1 MTEAML
7 ATRGTRHEP
16 SLGPATLWWE
26 SRAFYAFLIVLAAI
40 PLLYPPIPPLIDVP
54 AHMGRY
60 AVQLGVETEP
70 TLRQWFDFEWMLIGN
85 LGVDL
90 LVELLAPVLGLEPA
104 VKLIAIF
111 IPMATV
117 AGFLWMATEIH
128 GRLPATA
135 ALAVPLAYS
144 YPFEFGFVNYCLAMA
159 IAFLGYAFALRLTRL
174 GRPRLRT
181 FALLCLGFIA
191 WVAHAY
197 GWAMLGLLWFVTN
210 AVRNWSGGWAKALWA
225 AALSCLPLAVPLL
238 PMLLWR
244 SDSPAGIEGW
254 FHLGSKVVWIATVLR
269 DRWMLV
275 DLVSVAIVY
284 GAVAA
289 AFIWR
294 SRFRFD
300 PILLVTGLALFTV
313 AMILPSTIFASAF
326 ADVRLFPFAVAL
338 VVLSI
343 ALRRSVKER
352 FRQIVAVSA
361 VAFALVRIAFATAS
375 LVLYSHSYTA
385 ELEAL
390 DQVPVGSRI
399 AAFSEHPCTSSWQ
412 DHRLRH
418 LANLAIGRRLAFVNG
433 QFVSEGWNA
442 LRVTNQAAAPYTGF
456 PSSMVTSG
464 DGCDWPLPTAQERV
478 DEFPRQAFDFVWLL
492 NVPAERRPTVPWL
505 TETWSTENSRSEEQ
519 HV

>member
-1 MTEAML
+1 
-7 ATRGTRHEP
+7 
-16 SLGPATLWWE
+16 
-26 SRAFYAFLIVLAAI
+26 
-40 PLLYPPIPPLIDVP
+40 
-54 AHMGRY
+54 
-60 AVQLGVETEP
+60 
-70 TLRQWFDFEWMLIGN
+70 
-85 LGVDL
+85 
-90 LVELLAPVLGLEPA
+90 
-104 VKLIAIF
+104 
-111 IPMATV
+111 
-117 AGFLWMATEIH
+117 
-128 GRLPATA
+128 
-135 ALAVPLAYS
+135 
-144 YPFEFGFVNYCLAMA
+144 
-159 IAFLGYAFALRLTRL
+159 
-174 GRPRLRT
+174 
-181 FALLCLGFIA
+181 
-191 WVAHAY
+191 
-197 GWAMLGLLWFVTN
+197 
-210 AVRNWSGGWAKALWA
+210 
-225 AALSCLPLAVPLL
+225 
-238 PMLLWR
+238 
-244 SDSPAGIEGW
+244 
-254 FHLGSKVVWIATVLR
+254 
-269 DRWMLV
+269 
-275 DLVSVAIVY
+275 
-284 GAVAA
+284 
-289 AFIWR
+289 
-294 SRFRFD
+294 
-300 PILLVTGLALFTV
+300 LLVTGLALFTV

-505 TETWSTENSRSEEQ
+505 TETWSTENSALYRITRQRSSNPPS
-519 HV
+519 